1 MDSGKT
7 FDMLHCE
14 TLHEKRTSIGLNVSA
29 AMSVKKTPNTLL
41 KKTPQKPNKTQ
52 TNKLLSTPTQN
63 QTKTSEQNPLTNK
76 QQKAP
81 KPPKQNIPAKR
92 PENKIN
98 RTKQNKNDDEKKIHS
113 KPPEDASWK
122 LRNKTECS
130 AKLNGGRF
138 TPIFILMAAGDVWIG
153 MVGKP

>member
-1 MDSGKT
+1 MKNELVLAWMWVQLCRLRKLQT
-7 FDMLHCE
+7 PFW
-14 TLHEKRTSIGLNVSA
+14 
-29 AMSVKKTPNTLL
+29 KKPPKNQT
-41 KKTPQKPNKTQ
+41 KPKQ
-52 TNKLLSTPTQN
+52 TNLLSTPTQN